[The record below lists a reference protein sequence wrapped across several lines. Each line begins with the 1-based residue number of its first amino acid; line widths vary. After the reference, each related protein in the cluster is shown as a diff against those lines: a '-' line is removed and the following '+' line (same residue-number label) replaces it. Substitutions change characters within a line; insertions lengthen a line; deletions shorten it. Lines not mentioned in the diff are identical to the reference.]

1 MDSFFFNITDKSYKT
16 TLLLKEKHSF
26 VRRVDISNGVVF
38 LEARLE
44 KSIYAMALKNLDRF
58 VMMVMVKKG
67 MMKIVDHI
75 VSKNHLVFEGEI
87 ALFCSS
93 RQDIELE
100 FYNQTEIFV
109 LFISD
114 FFLKRYLSAVAGE
127 PIDFLY
133 TKIQDEVSLEC
144 VNIQPMDA
152 LSLYSIEK
160 LLSLSS
166 DESMMSIRA
175 EHRVVEFMIHRF
187 SLLDIYNESIPKEE
201 LALALC
207 AKDVLLQDF
216 ISPPTIEVIAHRCAT
231 NTSKLKKVFKKV
243 YQITLHGYVQ
253 KLRLEEANILLKE
266 ENMTIGEIANRVGY
280 KHQGHFSKLFFATY
294 GVYPKELMKG

>member
-16 TLLLKEKHSF
+16 TMLLKEKHSF
-26 VRRVDISNGVVF
+26 IRRVDISNGVVF
-38 LEARLE
+38 LEAKLCNTTHTM
-44 KSIYAMALKNLDRF
+44 SLKNLDRL

-67 MMKIVDHI
+67 TMKIIDHI
-75 VSKNHLVFEGEI
+75 ASQKYVVAEGKI
-87 ALFCSS
+87 GLFCSS
-93 RQDIELE
+93 NQDLLLE
-100 FYNQTEIFV
+100 FDSHTEIFV

-114 FFLKRYLSAVAGE
+114 FFLKRYLSAVPDE

-133 TKIQDEVSLEC
+133 MKIQNEVSLEC
-144 VNIQPMDA
+144 INIQPIDA

-160 LLSLSS
+160 LLALSL

-187 SLLDIYNESIPKEE
+187 SLLDIYSESISKEE
-201 LALALC
+201 LALAIC
-207 AKDVLLQDF
+207 AKEVLLRDF
-216 ISPPTIEVIAHRCAT
+216 ICPPTIEVVAHRCAT

-266 ENMTIGEIANRVGY
+266 ENMTIGEIANKVGY
-280 KHQGHFSKLFFATY
+280 KHQGHFSKLFFSTY
-294 GVYPKELMKG
+294 GVYPKELMKY